1 MNDLYS
7 RWFCRLCLGLLGLLG
22 LLSTP
27 GSAQTPLPAGATP
40 EMSLSLVAPESV
52 RGLLTQ
58 HLDLPAQISGDDAQQ
73 ALSRRVRREA
83 AELLATEGYFSPRID
98 VQQPPG
104 ATATLIVN
112 VVPGPLTRVERM
124 AIEFRG
130 DLAAE
135 TEALSARREQL
146 RAEWRL
152 QTGAAFRSADWEAAK
167 AALMATVLAVDF
179 PRARIVE
186 SQAEIDPDQATA
198 RLQLTVDSGP
208 VLRFGAVTVQGLKR
222 YDAALVHRLTPFTAG
237 EPYRRDAL
245 LAFQTRLQNTPWFH
259 SVLVELDPIDPASV
273 DNIVPVRVTLAE
285 SSAQR
290 ISAGLGYGTNSGAR
304 GELNYR
310 HHDFLGRA
318 WDLNSG
324 IRSEE
329 KRQSVF
335 ADLALVPDA
344 AGYRVSVGG
353 RLETTDI
360 EGLITKRQVLGATR
374 SRIED
379 RIERRLG
386 LEWQHESQRTESTV
400 GEINTALMLNWHW
413 IRRAVDDTL
422 QPRQGNL
429 IELRLGGAAK
439 QILSDRSFVRSHLRV
454 QHWWPIN
461 HWNQRDTLLVR
472 GELGFTA
479 AASRAGIP
487 QDYLFRTGGG
497 QTVRGHAY
505 QSLGV
510 AEGNAVKGG
519 RSLLVGSLEYTHW
532 HVGPWGT
539 AVFVDIGDAAD
550 SWRAMK
556 PAIGAGIGARWQSP
570 VGPLAFDLA
579 RGSRSARWYPHFA
592 LMVAF

>member
-1 MNDLYS
+1 MFDASL
-7 RWFCRLCLGLLGLLG
+7 RWLSLSCLCLLS
-22 LLSTP
+22 LLSTA
-27 GSAQTPLPAGATP
+27 GSAETALPTSTAP
-40 EMSLSLVAPESV
+40 EMALTLVAPESV
-52 RGLLTQ
+52 HALLTQ
-58 HLDLPAQISGDDAQQ
+58 YLDLPAQISGDDAQQ
-73 ALSRRVRREA
+73 VLTRRIRREA
-83 AELLATEGYFSPRID
+83 AELLATEGYFSPRIE
-98 VQQPPG
+98 VQP
-104 ATATLIVN
+104 ATASPATLIVD
-112 VVPGPLTRVERM
+112 VVPGTLTRVETV
-124 AIEFRG
+124 ALEFHG
-130 DLAAE
+130 DLAADAD
-135 TEALSARREQL
+135 TQSARRDQL

-152 QTGAAFRSADWEAAK
+152 KAGAAFRSADWESAK
-167 AALMATVLAVDF
+167 AKLLATLLATDHAT
-179 PRARIVE
+179 ARLVE
-186 SQAEIDPDQATA
+186 SQAEVDPERATA
-198 RLQLTVDSGP
+198 RLHLVIDSGP
-208 VLRFGAVTVQGLKR
+208 LVRFGALSIHGLKR
-222 YDAALVHRLTPFTAG
+222 YDAALVQRLAPFAAG
-237 EPYRRDAL
+237 DPYRRDAL

-259 SVLVELDPIDPASV
+259 SVIVELDPIDPSSV

-285 SSAQR
+285 TSAQR
-290 ISAGLGYGTNSGAR
+290 ISTGLGYSTNSGTR

-324 IRSEE
+324 VRSEQ

-344 AGYRVSVGG
+344 AGYRLNLGG

-360 EGLITKRQVLGATR
+360 EGLITKRRVLGATR
-374 SRIED
+374 SRVED
-379 RIERRLG
+379 KIERRLG
-386 LEWQHESQRTESTV
+386 LEWQHENQRTATTV
-400 GEINTALMLNWHW
+400 GDNSTALTLDWHW

-422 QPRQGNL
+422 HPRQGNL

-439 QILSDRSFVRSHLRV
+439 QLLSDRSFVRSHLRV

-461 HWNQRDTLLVR
+461 HWNQRDTLAVR

-479 AASRAGIP
+479 AASRTGIP
-487 QDYLFRTGGG
+487 QDYLFRSGGG

-510 AEGNAVKGG
+510 SEGNAIKGG

-532 HVGPWGT
+532 QAGPWGT
-539 AVFVDIGDAAD
+539 AVFVDVGDAAD
-550 SWRAMK
+550 RWRDMK
-556 PAIGAGIGARWQSP
+556 PAVGIGIGARWQSP